1 MLKLHVVFA
10 IDRAGLV
17 GDDGETHHGVFDAGF
32 LSQIPG
38 MLVLSPAS
46 TEELRQML
54 RWAVNEY
61 DGPVAV
67 RYPRGGD
74 GAYIGC
80 GWDENTKVVSHR
92 QGCDGVIITYGNLV
106 NEAMSAADTLAEQ
119 GISVS
124 VLRLT
129 ALKPLPQA
137 ALKAALKG
145 QKYVLFAEEAMNGI
159 GGDVCTLLHDILP
172 GAAIAAADLGDEYV
186 THGSVA
192 ELYRKHGLDG
202 KSLADRF
209 MEVRGS

>member
-1 MLKLHVVFA
+1 M
-10 IDRAGLV
+10 
-17 GDDGETHHGVFDAGF
+17 
-32 LSQIPG
+32 
-38 MLVLSPAS
+38 VLQSGISGIRDP
-46 TEELRQML
+46 
-54 RWAVNEY
+54 
-61 DGPVAV
+61 
-67 RYPRGGD
+67 GD
-74 GAYIGC
+74 GC
-80 GWDENTKVVSHR
+80 SRQKEDHR

-209 MEVRGS
+209 MEVWGS